1 MTAIISKSIK
11 EKESKSGK
19 SSQNSEQ
26 KKKRGGKRDKRSR
39 KPITEWD
46 GEGQGDKITKEIFF

>member
-1 MTAIISKSIK
+1 MTATICKSIK

-19 SSQNSEQ
+19 ISQNLEQ
-26 KKKRGGKRDKRSR
+26 KKKGGKRDKRSR
-39 KPITEWD
+39 KPTTEWG